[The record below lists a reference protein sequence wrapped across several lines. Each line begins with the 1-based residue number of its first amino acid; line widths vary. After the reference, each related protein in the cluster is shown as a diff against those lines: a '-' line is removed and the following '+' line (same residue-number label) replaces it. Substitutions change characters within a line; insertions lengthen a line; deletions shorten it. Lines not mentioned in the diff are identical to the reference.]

1 MTGDFIFGVF
11 TGFVASIA
19 AYAMMIIYDVHFGD

>member
-11 TGFVASIA
+11 TGVISCIVL
-19 AYAMMIIYDVHFGD
+19 YAMSIIYDVHWGD